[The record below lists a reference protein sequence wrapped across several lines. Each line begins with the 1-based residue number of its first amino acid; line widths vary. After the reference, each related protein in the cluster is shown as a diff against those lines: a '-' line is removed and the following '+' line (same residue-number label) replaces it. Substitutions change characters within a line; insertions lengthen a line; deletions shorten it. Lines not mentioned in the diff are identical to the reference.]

1 MYGLE
6 DGTGE
11 LDLVFLGRRGVPGLG
26 PGMSLTVE
34 GTAALD
40 NDRIVVLNPLYEI
53 EASPGIEAANRR
65 GPTWKPE
72 QGG

>member
-1 MYGLE
+1 L
-6 DGTGE
+6 
-11 LDLVFLGRRGVPGLG
+11 FLGRRALPGLG
-26 PGMSLTVE
+26 PGVSLTVE